1 MTMEQNDHDIL
12 VTLKTLMDVM
22 IKNQA
27 DFYKRYEE
35 RHTELVSRVSVL
47 EKSDSQDSERF
58 RGIMEQIRQTLDN
71 AKKIGELTSDV
82 DHLGNSLRE
91 LKNKSN
97 LFDVI
102 NGIAVAIA
110 AAVGWS
116 R

>member
-1 MTMEQNDHDIL
+1 MTIEQNDHDIL

-22 IKNQA
+22 IQNQS
-27 DFYKRYEE
+27 DFNKQ
-35 RHTELVSRVSVL
+35 HTELVSRVSVL
-47 EKSDSQDSERF
+47 EKSDSRDSERF
-58 RGIMEQIRQTLDN
+58 RGIMEQIQQTLDN